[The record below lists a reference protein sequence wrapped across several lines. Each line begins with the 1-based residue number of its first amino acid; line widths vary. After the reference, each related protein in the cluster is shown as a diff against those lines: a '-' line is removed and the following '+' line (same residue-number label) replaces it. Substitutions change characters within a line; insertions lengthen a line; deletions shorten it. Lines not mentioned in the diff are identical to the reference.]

1 LAAELLKDYEPE
13 IKSISLIP
21 GDSGKF
27 EVDVNG
33 KLIYSKEKTG
43 RHAESGEVNLLLKKV
58 IEKK

>member
-13 IKSISLIP
+13 IESITLIP

-43 RHAESGEVNLLLKKV
+43 RHAEAGEVNQLLKKV